1 MPDRQPTPRRVN
13 QRTPRNS
20 LENAAR
26 ESVRTLQRMGPAS
39 VGVCLPR
46 AWVNARGLSV
56 GASIHVRPLADGS
69 VFLFDEQRYAPSL
82 GSHFLVEPEAPPEHL
97 FRRLLG
103 AYLAGAQ
110 DFAVEERPGLRRET
124 LAVTRSFCRRTLQ
137 PEVVSEEATTV
148 HLRDVIDES
157 PAPLARLVAR
167 MGQLVIEFHQEAAQG
182 WTVVK
187 PLPDNY
193 WTDRDD
199 VVDRQ
204 AWFIQRLAVRRLRTT
219 GSEPGDES
227 PLISP
232 IGFWTVARSLERI
245 ADHAVVLGETGP
257 LLAETALPNDHLV
270 ALQQFHG
277 QALQHV
283 AGALSVVAR
292 PNGELANELLDG
304 GEALLSIGRALTDR
318 LLHTVS
324 GRSTGVVTGAAVQRI
339 IESIDRT
346 IAYAQD
352 IAQVAIDRH
361 VAPPV
366 AEVQARPRYLPPA
379 DYPALSETLGNGSR

>member
-1 MPDRQPTPRRVN
+1 
-13 QRTPRNS
+13 
-20 LENAAR
+20 
-26 ESVRTLQRMGPAS
+26 MGPAS

-46 AWVNARGLSV
+46 AWVNSRGLSV
-56 GASIHVRPLADGS
+56 GATIHVRPLADGS
-69 VFLFDEQRYAPSL
+69 VFLFDEQRQAPTL
-82 GSHFLVEPEAPPEHL
+82 GSHFFVGAGAPPEHL

-110 DFAVEERPGLRRET
+110 DFLVEERAGLRRET

-137 PEVVSEEATTV
+137 PEVVSEEPTMIQ
-148 HLRDVIDES
+148 LRDVIDES
-157 PAPLARLVAR
+157 PAPLSRLVAR

-187 PLPDNY
+187 PLPENY

-204 AWFIQRLAVRRLRTT
+204 AWFIERLAVRRLRT
-219 GSEPGDES
+219 GAEPGEEA

-257 LLAETALPNDHLV
+257 LLAETSIPNDHLV
-270 ALQQFHG
+270 AMQQFHG

-292 PNGELANELLDG
+292 PNGELANDLLDG
-304 GEALLSIGRALTDR
+304 GEALLSVGRALTDR
-318 LLHTVS
+318 LLRTVS

-339 IESIDRT
+339 IESIERT

-352 IAQVAIDRH
+352 VAQVAIDRH
-361 VAPPV
+361 ISFPTPEVSSPPGF
-366 AEVQARPRYLPPA
+366 LPPTE
-379 DYPALSETLGNGSR
+379 YPRLSETLGPASS